1 MDVLQYLIIGFRVA
15 LDPMNLLFCFL
26 GCLGGTLV
34 GVLPGFGP
42 VAAMA
47 LLLPSTFHLSPVS
60 AIIMLAGIYYG
71 AMYGGSTTSIL
82 VNIPGET
89 ASVVTCLDGYQMA
102 RQGRAGPALGMSAF
116 GSFIA
121 GTIGVI
127 GLMLLAPPLTRFAL
141 QFGPPEYFSLMFLGL
156 TLVAYLAQ
164 GPMTKAFIMAAL
176 GLLISFIGTD
186 VVSGVSRFTYDFIE
200 LREGI
205 GIIPILMGVFGVAEI
220 FANAEEEMGREVFA
234 AEIKGL
240 LPTFGDWMESKWALL
255 RGSVIGFFLGIL
267 PGGGAVIASFVAY
280 ALEKRFS
287 KHPQDFGTGIIEGVA
302 GPESANTAATA
313 GAFIPLL
320 PLGIP
325 GNAVTA
331 LLLGAFM
338 IHGTQPG
345 PMMMERTPDLFWGII
360 ASMYIG
366 NVILLVLNLPL
377 IGIWVRILKV
387 PYPILSPLILLFC
400 IVGAYSLNSSVWDI
414 AIMIFF
420 GVLGHVMKKGGFEGA
435 PMILALVIGHM
446 FENAFRQS
454 LLLGD
459 GSFLIFFRRPIAAL
473 LIVLSIVLIFTA
485 AFRKRRLPQTIPC

>member
-1 MDVLQYLIIGFRVA
+1 MDILQSMVLGFRVA
-15 LDPMNLLFCFL
+15 LEPANLLFCFL

-47 LLLPSTFHLSPVS
+47 LLLPSTFHLAPVS

-102 RQGRAGPALGMSAF
+102 RQGRAGPALGISAF

-121 GTIGVI
+121 GTLGVA
-127 GLMLLAPPLTRFAL
+127 GLMLLAPPLTRWAL
-141 QFGPPEYFSLMFLGL
+141 RFGPPEYFALMFLGL

-164 GPMTKAFIMAAL
+164 GSMVKAFVMAAL
-176 GLLISFIGTD
+176 GLLLSSIGTD
-186 VVSGVSRFTYDFIE
+186 VISGVSRFTYGVIE
-200 LREGI
+200 LREGV
-205 GIIPILMGVFGVAEI
+205 GIIPILMGVFGVAEVLS
-220 FANAEEEMGREVFA
+220 NAEEEMGREIFVTK
-234 AEIKGL
+234 IKGL
-240 LPTFGDWMESKWALL
+240 LPTLKDWYDSKWALF
-255 RGSVIGFFLGIL
+255 RGSLIGFFLGIL
-267 PGGGAVIASFVAY
+267 PGGGAVIASFISY
-280 ALEKRFS
+280 AVEKRFS
-287 KHPQDFGTGIIEGVA
+287 RHPEKFGTGVIEGVA
-302 GPESANTAATA
+302 APESANNAATA

-320 PLGIP
+320 TLGIP

-345 PMMMERTPDLFWGII
+345 PLMMERTPDLFWGII
-360 ASMYIG
+360 ASMYVG
-366 NVILLVLNLPL
+366 NIILLILNLPL
-377 IGIWVRILKV
+377 IGLWVRILKI

-400 IVGAYSLNSSVWDI
+400 ILGAYSLNSSLWDI
-414 AIMIFF
+414 SLMIFF
-420 GVLGHVMKKGGFEGA
+420 GILGYFMRKSGYEGA
-435 PMILALVIGHM
+435 PMILALVIGRM

-454 LLLGD
+454 LLLSD
-459 GSFLIFFRRPIAAL
+459 GSFTIFFTRPISAVLLLVSFSLLGTAAL
-473 LIVLSIVLIFTA
+473 
-485 AFRKRRLPQTIPC
+485 RKRIQKAIE

>member
-1 MDVLQYLIIGFRVA
+1 MEVLHHLIMGFRVI
-15 LDPMNLLFCFL
+15 LDPMNLLLCFL

-42 VAAMA
+42 TAAMA

-60 AIIMLAGIYYG
+60 AIIMLSGIYYG

-89 ASVVTCLDGYQMA
+89 ASVMTCLDGYQMA
-102 RQGRAGPALGMSAF
+102 RKGRAGPALGMAAF

-121 GTIGVI
+121 GTVGVV
-127 GLMLLAPPLTRFAL
+127 GLMLLAPPLARFAL
-141 QFGPPEYFSLMFLGL
+141 RFGPPEYFSLMLLSL
-156 TLVAYLAQ
+156 TMVSYLSQ
-164 GPMTKAFIMAAL
+164 GSMVKAFIMAAL
-176 GLLISFIGTD
+176 GLLLSFIGTD
-186 VVSGVSRFTYDFIE
+186 VISGVSRFTYDFIE
-200 LREGI
+200 LREGV
-205 GIIPILMGVFGVAEI
+205 GIIPVLMGVFGLGEI
-220 FANAEEEMGREVFA
+220 LSNAEEEMGREIFTDK
-234 AEIKGL
+234 IRGL
-240 LPTFGDWMESKWALL
+240 LPTRKDWIQSKWALV
-255 RGSVIGFFLGIL
+255 RGSLLGFFLGVL
-267 PGGGAVIASFVAY
+267 PGGSAVIASFMSY

-287 KHPQDFGTGIIEGVA
+287 KHPELFGTGTIEGVA
-302 GPESANTAATA
+302 GPESANNSATA

-320 PLGIP
+320 TLGIP

-345 PMMMERTPDLFWGII
+345 PLMMQRTPDLFWGIV

-366 NVILLVLNLPL
+366 NIILLILNLPL
-377 IGIWVRILKV
+377 IGIWVRILKI

-400 IVGAYSLNSSVWDI
+400 IVGAYSLNSSLWDI

-420 GVLGHVMKKGGFEGA
+420 GVLGHIMKKAGFEGA
-435 PMILALVIGHM
+435 PMILSLVIGQM

-459 GSFLIFFRRPIAAL
+459 GSFLIFIRRPISAV
-473 LIVLSIVLIFTA
+473 LIIISGFLIFTA
-485 AFRKRRLPQTIPC
+485 AFRRKLPQTVQ

>member
-82 VNIPGET
+82 INIPGET

-102 RQGRAGPALGMSAF
+102 RKGRAGPALGMSAF
-116 GSFIA
+116 ASFIA
-121 GTIGVI
+121 GTIGVV

-164 GPMTKAFIMAAL
+164 GSMIKAFIMAAL
-176 GLLISFIGTD
+176 GLLIAFIGTD

-200 LREGI
+200 LREGV

-220 FANAEEEMGREVFA
+220 FSNAEEEMGREVFA
-234 AEIKGL
+234 SKIKGL
-240 LPTFGDWMESKWALL
+240 LPTLKDWMDSKWALL
-255 RGSVIGFFLGIL
+255 RGSLVGFFLGIL

-302 GPESANTAATA
+302 GPESANNSATA

-320 PLGIP
+320 TLGIP

-345 PMMMERTPDLFWGII
+345 PLMMERTPELFWGIV
-360 ASMYIG
+360 ASMYLG
-366 NVILLVLNLPL
+366 NIILLILNLPL
-377 IGIWVRILKV
+377 IGIWVRVLKV
-387 PYPILSPLILLFC
+387 PYSILSPLILLFC
-400 IVGAYSLNSSVWDI
+400 IVGAYSLNNSLWDI

-420 GVLGHVMKKGGFEGA
+420 GVLGHVMKKAGFEGA
-435 PMILALVIGHM
+435 PMILSLVIGQM

-459 GSFLIFFRRPIAAL
+459 GSFMIFIRRPISAVL
-473 LIVLSIVLIFTA
+473 VMLSISLIFTA
-485 AFRKRRLPQTIPC
+485 TIRKRLPQTIQQ